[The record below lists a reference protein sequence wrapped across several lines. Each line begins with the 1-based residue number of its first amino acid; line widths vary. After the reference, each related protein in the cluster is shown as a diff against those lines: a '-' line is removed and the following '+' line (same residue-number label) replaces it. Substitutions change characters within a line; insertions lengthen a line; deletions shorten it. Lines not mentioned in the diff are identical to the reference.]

1 MYMNYKSAVSVG
13 GYFGHPFSVR
23 VGVHHG
29 SILCPLLFI
38 ISMDQVSK
46 DHKKGLSQELLDA
59 HDIGLWVDNLQDLEA
74 QYTAWKQAM
83 NTKRLSL
90 KKSTGVSHGAE
101 ASKCYCGVCLQRVGS
116 NSILCS
122 SGGC

>member
-46 DHKKGLSQELLDA
+46 DYKKGLRQELLDA
-59 HDIGLWVDNLQDLEA
+59 DDLALWADNLQDLEA

-83 NTKRLSL
+83 NTKGLSV
-90 KKSTGVSHGAE
+90 KINRTKIMVSHMEVKLVNANV
-101 ASKCYCGVCLQRVGS
+101 AFVCSV
-116 NSILCS
+116 
-122 SGGC
+122 

>member
-13 GYFGHPFSVR
+13 GYFGNPFSVR

-46 DHKKGLSQELLDA
+46 DYKKGLSQELLDA
-59 HDIGLWVDNLQDLEA
+59 DDLTLLADNLQDLEA

-83 NTKRLSL
+83 NTKRLRV
-90 KKSTGVSHGAE
+90 KINRTKIMVSHMEVKLVNANV
-101 ASKCYCGVCLQRVGS
+101 AFAACR
-116 NSILCS
+116 
-122 SGGC
+122 